1 MKTLLPAGLLLVSA
15 LLLSACA
22 NREPPR
28 TASGRK
34 LKLETIRRPHMATVY
49 QYRAVQ

>member
-1 MKTLLPAGLLLVSA
+1 MKTFLPAGLLLVSA

-22 NREPPR
+22 HSEPPR

-34 LKLETIRRPHMATVY
+34 LKLETIRRPHMATIY
-49 QYRAVQ
+49 QYRAAE

>member
-1 MKTLLPAGLLLVSA
+1 MKTLRFASLLIVSA

-22 NREPPR
+22 HEPPR

-49 QYRAVQ
+49 QYRAED